1 MTTGSE
7 QPLVI
12 GIDGGA
18 THTNLV
24 LVDHQLNMLA
34 RSTAGPA
41 NINTVGL
48 DSAIRSLQQ
57 GVIDLL
63 GQTVKGL
70 SDVAGIGFAL
80 AGADRAVE
88 RGMLLHTLETVFPEQ
103 SIVLDNDAIAAL
115 VGGAGRRFGIVVIS
129 GTGSITLGVD
139 SEGQRARADGWGYH
153 LDRGGGY
160 TIAIE
165 TLSAIAH
172 AEDQAGPKT
181 ALTGRILARLNLKAA
196 RDLIPWLY
204 APGRRV
210 DEIAALAADTIALAA
225 EDTVANGIILRAAD
239 ALASGVVA
247 VARQLHFDAVESPFP
262 LIMTGSVFNNC
273 ALLRD
278 LFTAAV
284 QPLLPA
290 AVIMPPRYDAA
301 VGAAMMAL
309 ENLHVTLP
317 AAQMPTLSKT
327 PRRRPSEQRNPL
339 TMNIGQRTTLDFVR
353 IMNLE
358 DQRVAQKIAP
368 ELPEIA
374 ALIDAIAERFAAG
387 GRIILAGAGTS
398 GRLAVLDAAECIP
411 TFNTRPDQVVGLM
424 AGGAA
429 ALTTS
434 IEGSEDDDAAGRTA
448 IAALNIG
455 PQDCVIGIAASGSTP
470 YVQGVLKES
479 VHRGALTG
487 SIACAPDAPISAL
500 AQHAIEI
507 ITGPE
512 MITGST
518 RLKAGTAQK
527 MVLNMITTG
536 VMVRVGKTFNN
547 LMVDMQPTNQKLR
560 ERARVIVAEATGLD
574 LESAG
579 TLLDRCNGEIK
590 TAITAALTGDS
601 PDEARQ
607 RLAAVNGNVNRVKDR

>member
-1 MTTGSE
+1 MATGSE

-18 THTNLV
+18 THTNFV
-24 LVDHQLNMLA
+24 LADPQLNVLA

-48 DSAIRSLQQ
+48 DSAIRALQQ

-63 GQTVKGL
+63 GQSIKEL
-70 SDVAGIGFAL
+70 SDVKGIGFAL
-80 AGADRAVE
+80 AGADRAAE
-88 RGMLLHTLETVFPEQ
+88 RGVLLHMLETAFPGQ
-103 SIVLDNDAIAAL
+103 AVVLDNDAIAAL
-115 VGGAGRRFGIVVIS
+115 VGGAGRHYGIVVIS

-139 SEGQRARADGWGYH
+139 SQGQRARADGWGYH

-160 TIAIE
+160 TLAIE
-165 TLSAIAH
+165 ALSAIARK
-172 AEDQAGPKT
+172 EDGVAPYTELTKT
-181 ALTGRILARLNLKAA
+181 ILTRLNLRSA

-210 DEIAALAADTIALAA
+210 DEIAALAADVVALAE
-225 EDTVANGIILRAAD
+225 EDAVCTGIILRAAD
-239 ALASGVVA
+239 ALAAGAVA
-247 VARQLHFDAVESPFP
+247 VARRLHFDAVDSPFP
-262 LIMTGSVFNNC
+262 LVMTGSIFNNC

-278 LFTAAV
+278 LFTTTV

-290 AVIMPPRYDAA
+290 AVIMPPHNDAA

-309 ENLHVTLP
+309 ESLHIALP
-317 AAQMPTLSKT
+317 AAQLPTLSKT
-327 PRRRPSEQRNPL
+327 PRRRPSEQRNRL
-339 TMNIGQRTTLDFVR
+339 TMTIGQRTTRDFVR

-374 ALIDAIAERFAAG
+374 ALIDALAERFAAG
-387 GRIILAGAGTS
+387 GRIVLAGAGTS

-411 TFNTRPDQVVGLM
+411 TFNTRPDQVIGLM

-434 IEGSEDDDAAGRTA
+434 IEGSEDDEAAGRAA
-448 IAALNIG
+448 IADLNVG
-455 PQDCVIGIAASGSTP
+455 TQDCVIGIAASGSTP
-470 YVQGVLKES
+470 FVQGVLKAA
-479 VHRGALTG
+479 VQRGALTG

-512 MITGST
+512 IITGST

-560 ERARVIVAEATGLD
+560 ERARIIVAEATGLD
-574 LESAG
+574 LDAAG
-579 TLLDRCNGEIK
+579 ALLDQCNGEIK

-607 RLAAVNGNVNRVKDR
+607 RLAAVSGNVNRIVTG